1 MRRCETLFLKKWKK
15 TGVFLFLSLFMIP
28 FPALAYSEYLIP
40 GGENI
45 GIQIESKGIMV
56 VGVYEVNGS
65 YPATDAGF
73 QIGDLILKVNQEKVN
88 SIDDM
93 VQKISA
99 QKESKIAITYSRAG
113 TMKTTNLSLY
123 TDTNGVY
130 KTGLYVKDSITGLGT
145 LSFIDPETKLF
156 GALGHEITE
165 KNSGFMLEVKDGKIF
180 DTSVTT
186 IDRSETGAPG
196 SKNAELYYDQVEGT
210 IKENTKRGI
219 FGTYTG
225 ELPNKK
231 TYKVANPNDI
241 KVGKATILTVLKN
254 QEIKEYEIN
263 ILKINKNDKE
273 NKNILFEVT
282 DPDLLEITGG
292 VVQGMSGSSILQGDY
307 IIGAVTH
314 VVIDNPKHGYGIFIT
329 KMLEEAE
336 N

>member
-1 MRRCETLFLKKWKK
+1 
-15 TGVFLFLSLFMIP
+15 MIP
-28 FPALAYSEYLIP
+28 FPALAYSDYILP

-45 GIQIESKGIMV
+45 GIQIESKGILV
-56 VGVYEVNGS
+56 VGIYEVKGT
-65 YPATDAGF
+65 YPASDAGVKV
-73 QIGDLILKVNQEKVN
+73 GDLILKVNNQDVTN
-88 SIDDM
+88 IDDM
-93 VQKISA
+93 VAKISE
-99 QKESKIAITYSRAG
+99 QKESKVSLTYSRDG
-113 TMKTTNLSLY
+113 VKKTTTLALY
-123 TDTNGVY
+123 LDQNGVY

-165 KNSGFMLEVKDGKIF
+165 RNSGLMLEVKDGKIF

-186 IDRSETGAPG
+186 IDRSVEGTPG

-210 IKENTKRGI
+210 IEENTKKGI

-225 ELPNKK
+225 ELPQKK
-231 TYKVANPNDI
+231 TYKVAKPDQI
-241 KVGKATILTVLKN
+241 KTGKATILTVLKN

-282 DPDLLEITGG
+282 DSELLEVTGG
-292 VVQGMSGSSILQGDY
+292 VVQGMSGSSILQGEY